1 MTSNM
6 TPMMRQY
13 YELKEQVGDAV
24 LFFRMGDFYEMFD
37 KDAETV
43 APKLG
48 LVLTSREKGDAQRVP
63 FCGVPHHSSRTY
75 WLKLLKLG
83 HKVAIAEQVEDPKE
97 VKGLVR
103 REVIKT
109 LTPGCIDD
117 LDALSPDLP
126 NYLLAALEDE
136 HTRAISVVLA
146 DVSTGEL
153 RVSDFLNWNEVCELA
168 LRYQVRQ
175 MLVRQFH
182 SDAVRTLIEERSPAW
197 HIIVDALP
205 EAPLRDSS
213 LRTSMLQQTFGE
225 DSLAVGFK
233 TCRQIDAVVSGMLGY
248 LNDIHAPTGQ
258 FRSVKPIASSDCLS
272 LSETVIRD
280 LEIFS
285 SIRRNETDGSL
296 FKVINHCMTPMG
308 ARYLRQSLMQ
318 PFADVERI
326 GARQKLAMELA
337 SAGEIPLGELRSILK
352 SVLDLPRLLT
362 RVIGQSATPRDLLC
376 IRNALQT
383 CVRVSETLSA
393 HKPLKNVHKTLGLL
407 DQTVTDI
414 RDQMLDLLN
423 RSIAEHEAGQTE
435 RENLFKAGFDAELDE
450 LMRFAQCGED
460 EITTLEQRLRGE
472 TGISSLKV
480 RHHKSFGHLIEI
492 TKSNLSRAP
501 KEFIRRQTMV
511 NCERFVTDELRVLSS
526 KIENA
531 SALLVAREG
540 ELYRQLLTQIQPNI
554 SALQTLAEKIGQ
566 LDLGQN
572 FAWMHLRH
580 GYCFPEVSKSGD
592 VSLRS
597 SRHPVVECFVG
608 RSKFIPNDINIASD
622 RRMVLVTGP
631 NMAGKSTCMRQVAL
645 SIILHQMGAPIPATQ
660 AELPVFDGLFTRIG
674 ASDDLARGQSTFMV
688 EMSEAATILRQSTSR
703 SFVVLDEIGR
713 GTSSQDG
720 LAIATAILE
729 SLVQTSQCFGM
740 FSTHYHEMVKL
751 SQGLAGV
758 DFMQVEVQNTSSG
771 IKFTHRLVPGSA
783 SSSYGIEVGKLA
795 GLPSEVISRC
805 NSFLEHINL
814 RKEQSAGVPTEQSE
828 TAQDSTTKLGHEEVL
843 ENKTLGSLQLHVVER
858 LKSLRINRLTPLEA
872 LNILND
878 LKESLGAKKSHQD
891 VSLFDM
897 Q

>member
-37 KDAETV
+37 KDAETI

-48 LVLTSREKGDAQRVP
+48 LVLTSREKGDSLRVP

-103 REVIKT
+103 REIIKT

-136 HTRAISVVLA
+136 HTRTVSVVLA
-146 DVSTGEL
+146 DISTGEL
-153 RVSDFLNWNEVCELA
+153 RVNDVLNWNEVCELA
-168 LRYQVRQ
+168 MRYQIKQ

-182 SDAVRTLIEERSPAW
+182 ADAVRDQISERSPAW
-197 HIIVDALP
+197 HIIVDSLP
-205 EAPLRDSS
+205 ESALRDPAKRSS
-213 LRTSMLQQTFGE
+213 LLQETFDE
-225 DSLAVGFK
+225 DSLAK
-233 TCRQIDAVVSGMLGY
+233 NHKNCRQLDAVVAGMLDY
-248 LNDIHAPTGQ
+248 LRDIHAPTGQ
-258 FRSVKPIASSDCLS
+258 FRTIKPIASSDSLS

-285 SIRRNETDGSL
+285 SIRRNETEGSL

-308 ARYLRQSLMQ
+308 ARMLRQSLMQ
-318 PFADVERI
+318 PFADGERI
-326 GARQKLAMELA
+326 SARQKLAKELA

-383 CVRVSETLSA
+383 CVRASETLSA
-393 HKPLKNVHKTLGLL
+393 HKPLKAVHKSIGFA
-407 DQTVTDI
+407 DSSI
-414 RDQMLDLLN
+414 IKGRDRILDLLS
-423 RSIAEHEAGQTE
+423 RSIAEHEAGQSE
-435 RENLFKAGFDAELDE
+435 RENLFQLGFDAELDE
-450 LMRFAQCGED
+450 LMRFAASGES
-460 EITTLEQRLRGE
+460 EVNALEQRLRTE
-472 TGISSLKV
+472 SGISSLKV
-480 RHHKSFGHLIEI
+480 RHHKSFGHLIEV
-492 TKSNLSRAP
+492 TKSNLSRVP

-511 NCERFVTDELRVLSS
+511 NCERFVTDELRELSS

-531 SALLVAREG
+531 SSLLVARES
-540 ELYRQLLTQIQPNI
+540 ELYRKLLLDIQEDIP
-554 SALQTLAEKIGQ
+554 ALQQLAEKIGL
-566 LDLGQN
+566 LDLGQS

-580 GYCFPEVSKSGD
+580 GYAFPEVSQSGD
-592 VSLRS
+592 VVLRS

-608 RSKFIPNDINIASD
+608 RSKFVPNDINISAN
-622 RRMVLVTGP
+622 RRMVLITGP

-645 SIILHQMGAPIPATQ
+645 SIILHQIGAPIPAAQ

-758 DFMQVEVQNTSSG
+758 DFMQVEVQNAASG

-795 GLPSEVISRC
+795 GLPSAVISRC
-805 NSFLEHINL
+805 NTFLEHINA
-814 RKEQSAGVPTEQSE
+814 RKETGSATTTPSNQNAQE
-828 TAQDSTTKLGHEEVL
+828 TITNFDISATNETK
-843 ENKTLGSLQLHVVER
+843 TMGSSQGHVVER
-858 LKSLRINRLTPLEA
+858 LKNLRINRVTPLEA

-878 LKESLGAKKSHQD
+878 LKESLSAKKSHQD